1 MESEPKMT
9 FLVSSCGVTN
19 NTAKAIIIRET
30 HNYLQEK
37 YNIAAFFSGV
47 GGIELGFE
55 QTNEYDR
62 YGCQSDC
69 LNDSNLYFDNRET
82 LSAPM
87 YVVT

>member
-1 MESEPKMT
+1 MT
-9 FLVSSCGVTN
+9 NSVSSN
-19 NTAKAIIIRET
+19 RP
-30 HNYLQEK
+30 EK
-37 YNIAAFFSGV
+37 YNIVVSFLWRWK
-47 GGIELGFE
+47 IELQFE

-82 LSAPM
+82 LSTPM

>member
-1 MESEPKMT
+1 MT
-9 FLVSSCGVTN
+9 NSVRSN
-19 NTAKAIIIRET
+19 
-30 HNYLQEK
+30 QPEK